1 MRLCTK
7 LVGIMAA
14 YGATALA
21 LEAIDINDCPQLPPR
36 ERPTSVHDLRVDDIK
51 VIAAMGDSVSAGMLA
66 KNINSTYISMSDF
79 IEYRGV
85 SWTMGGDPDAPSI
98 AKYVKHFSPDLYGA
112 SVGQKPARLCP
123 DTFFC
128 LDAEHTPEIDVLN
141 AAQSGATSKEL
152 PDQVEY
158 LIQHLGQGTELA
170 DKWKMI
176 NVFIGFNDASVSCMP
191 GRNVTE
197 YRSNVKGALEQLIEQ
212 VDYAFINLI
221 GMMHY
226 NDLVYLTDTENPSYR
241 KRFENDT
248 VNLLDYE
255 CYCCRQPYAGTSFI
269 GDRVSMYNQALSRV
283 AEEVSGTLLSDFL
296 APIMGRPLKNIAVV
310 YQPMNTLIPTV
321 PYNSL
326 SNVDGYHPNVIG
338 YSYLSRELWNQMFL
352 AKNEKL
358 QSSPFDAATPLH
370 CPSVNDR
377 LKTYKSIL

>member
-1 MRLCTK
+1 
-7 LVGIMAA
+7 MAT
-14 YGATALA
+14 YGATAWA
-21 LEAIDINDCPQLPPR
+21 LEAVNINDCPQLPPR

-79 IEYRGV
+79 VEYRGV
-85 SWTMGGDPDAPSI
+85 SWTMGGDSDAPSI

-152 PDQVEY
+152 PEQVDY
-158 LIQHLGQGTELA
+158 LIQHLGEGTKLA
-170 DKWKMI
+170 KEWKMI
-176 NVFIGFNDASVSCMP
+176 NVFIGFNDASLS
-191 GRNVTE
+191 
-197 YRSNVKGALEQLIEQ
+197 SLEQLIDQ

-221 GMMHY
+221 GIMHY
-226 NDLVYLTDTENPSYR
+226 NDLVYLTDNEDPSYR

-248 VNLLDYE
+248 INLLDYE
-255 CYCCRQPYAGTSFI
+255 CYCCRQPNAGPSFI
-269 GDRVSMYNQALSRV
+269 GDRISMYNQALSRV
-283 AEEVSGTLLSDFL
+283 AEEVSGTMLSDFL
-296 APIMGRPLKNIAVV
+296 APIMGTPLKNIAVV

-321 PYNSL
+321 PYKSL
-326 SNVDGYHPNVIG
+326 SNVDGYHPNVLG

-358 QSSPFDAATPLH
+358 QSSPFDAAAPLY
-370 CPSVNDR
+370 CPSAKDR